1 MSIIKATIMLFESTL
16 KEEVLYIWKINIKD
30 L

>member
-1 MSIIKATIMLFESTL
+1 MSIIKVAIMLFESTL
-16 KEEVLYIWKINIKD
+16 EEEVLYIWKINIKD